1 MSDSERV
8 KGLLDGSMHPAELE
22 GDDELYALA
31 ERIYGREA
39 LEEMGVST
47 PERPAE
53 NVPQISQN
61 GNDIDVE
68 LPEIDDSVKDI
79 EDGGQGSRRRKLVF
93 LVGLIG
99 VSLIGMNVAI
109 GVGQIFDLCVDDLEP
124 DPLGF
129 TVTANEQNG
138 SLYITWTVTNLNPS
152 TNYSIQWSI
161 SQNGSSEL
169 VDLGYYNWTS
179 NMQQSSMAHT
189 EHRAVTTPPWCYIT
203 SLHEEGVKI
212 SDGTSSNGCVG
223 NSTSASSL
231 ATISSVPSL
240 CEDNTRLLWNEA
252 SNYESID
259 SWAAAGSGDLLDG
272 ALLMLFAMISLY
284 GLFSKRE

>member
-8 KGLLDGSMHPAELE
+8 KGLLDGSMDPTELE

-39 LEEMGVST
+39 LEEMGVPT

-53 NVPQISQN
+53 NVPQLSQN
-61 GNDIDVE
+61 GIDMDVE
-68 LPEIDDSVKDI
+68 LPEIDDSVEGTDR
-79 EDGGQGSRRRKLVF
+79 GPQVPRRRKLAF

-99 VSLIGMNVAI
+99 VSLVGMNVSI
-109 GVGQIFDLCVDDLEP
+109 GIGQYFDLCVDDLEP

-138 SLYITWTVTNLNPS
+138 SLYITWTVTNLNLS
-152 TNYSIQWSI
+152 ANYSIQWSI

-169 VDLGYYNWTS
+169 VDEGYFNWTT

-189 EHRAVTTPPWCYIT
+189 EHRAVATPPWCYIT

-212 SDGTSSNGCVG
+212 SVDTSSNGCVG
-223 NSTSASSL
+223 NSSSASSL
-231 ATISSVPSL
+231 ATISPVPSL

-259 SWAAAGSGDLLDG
+259 SWAAPGNGDLLDG
-272 ALLMLFAMISLY
+272 ALLMLFGILTLF
-284 GLFSKRE
+284 GLFSKKQ

>member
-8 KGLLDGSMHPAELE
+8 KGLLDGSMDPTELE

-53 NVPQISQN
+53 NVPQLSQN
-61 GNDIDVE
+61 GIDMDIE
-68 LPEIDDSVKDI
+68 LPEIDDSVEGTDR
-79 EDGGQGSRRRKLVF
+79 EPQVPRRRKLAF

-99 VSLIGMNVAI
+99 VSLVGMNVSI
-109 GVGQIFDLCVDDLEP
+109 GIGQYFDLCVDDLEP

-138 SLYITWTVTNLNPS
+138 SLYITWTVTNLNLS
-152 TNYSIQWSI
+152 ANYSIQWSI

-169 VDLGYYNWTS
+169 VDRGYFNWTT

-212 SDGTSSNGCVG
+212 SDDTSSNGCVG
-223 NSTSASSL
+223 NSSSASSL
-231 ATISSVPSL
+231 ATISPVPSL

-259 SWAAAGSGDLLDG
+259 SWAASGSGDLLDG
-272 ALLMLFAMISLY
+272 ALLTLFGILTLF
-284 GLFSKRE
+284 GLFTKKQ

>member
-1 MSDSERV
+1 MSDSDRV
-8 KGLLDGSMHPAELE
+8 KGLLDGSMDPTELE
-22 GDDELYALA
+22 GDVELYALA

-53 NVPQISQN
+53 NVPQLSHN
-61 GNDIDVE
+61 GNEIDVE
-68 LPEIDDSVKDI
+68 LPEIDDGFGNIVV
-79 EDGGQGSRRRKLVF
+79 GPQGPRRRKFIF

-99 VSLIGMNVAI
+99 VSLVGMNVAVGI
-109 GVGQIFDLCVDDLEP
+109 GQYFDLCVDDLEP

-138 SLYITWTVTNLNPS
+138 SLYITWTVTNLNLS
-152 TNYSIQWSI
+152 ANYSIHWSI
-161 SQNGSSEL
+161 SQNGSSEF
-169 VDLGYYNWTS
+169 VDGGYFNWTS
-179 NMQQSSMAHT
+179 NMQQRSMAHT

-212 SDGTSSNGCVG
+212 SDGASSNGCVG

-240 CEDNTRLLWNEA
+240 CEDNTKLLWNEA

-259 SWAAAGSGDLLDG
+259 SWAASGSGDLLDG
-272 ALLMLFAMISLY
+272 ALLMLFAMLTLF
-284 GLFSKRE
+284 GLFSKKQ

>member
-8 KGLLDGSMHPAELE
+8 KGLLDGSMDPTELE

-53 NVPQISQN
+53 NVPQLSQN
-61 GNDIDVE
+61 GIDMDIE
-68 LPEIDDSVKDI
+68 LPEIDDSVEGTDR
-79 EDGGQGSRRRKLVF
+79 EPQVPRRRKLAF

-99 VSLIGMNVAI
+99 VSLVGMNVSI
-109 GVGQIFDLCVDDLEP
+109 GIGQYFDLCVDDLEP

-138 SLYITWTVTNLNPS
+138 SLYITWTVTNLNLS

-169 VDLGYYNWTS
+169 VDRGYFNWTT
-179 NMQQSSMAHT
+179 NIQQSSMAHT

-212 SDGTSSNGCVG
+212 SDDTSSNGCVG
-223 NSTSASSL
+223 NSSSASSL
-231 ATISSVPSL
+231 ATISPVPSL

-259 SWAAAGSGDLLDG
+259 SWAASGSGDLLDG
-272 ALLMLFAMISLY
+272 ALLMLFAMLTLF
-284 GLFSKRE
+284 GLFNKKQ

>member
-1 MSDSERV
+1 MD
-8 KGLLDGSMHPAELE
+8 PTELE

-53 NVPQISQN
+53 NVPQLSQN
-61 GNDIDVE
+61 GIDMDIE
-68 LPEIDDSVKDI
+68 LPEIDDSVEGTDR
-79 EDGGQGSRRRKLVF
+79 GPQVPRRRKLAF

-99 VSLIGMNVAI
+99 VSLVGMNVSI
-109 GVGQIFDLCVDDLEP
+109 GIGQYFDLCVDDLEP

-138 SLYITWTVTNLNPS
+138 SLYITWTVTNLNLS
-152 TNYSIQWSI
+152 ANYSIQWSI

-169 VDLGYYNWTS
+169 VDEGYFNWTT

-189 EHRAVTTPPWCYIT
+189 EHRAVATPPWCYIT

-212 SDGTSSNGCVG
+212 SDDTFSNGCVG
-223 NSTSASSL
+223 NSSSASSL
-231 ATISSVPSL
+231 ATISPVPSL

-259 SWAAAGSGDLLDG
+259 SWAASGSGDLLDG
-272 ALLMLFAMISLY
+272 ALLMLFGILTLF
-284 GLFSKRE
+284 GLFSKKQ

>member
-8 KGLLDGSMHPAELE
+8 KGLLDGSMDPTELE

-53 NVPQISQN
+53 NVPQLSQN
-61 GNDIDVE
+61 GIDMDIE
-68 LPEIDDSVKDI
+68 LPEIDDSVEGTDR
-79 EDGGQGSRRRKLVF
+79 GPQVPRRRKLAF

-99 VSLIGMNVAI
+99 VSLVGMNVSI
-109 GVGQIFDLCVDDLEP
+109 GIGQYFDLCVDDLEP

-138 SLYITWTVTNLNPS
+138 SLYITWTVTNLNLS

-169 VDLGYYNWTS
+169 VDEGYFNWTT

-189 EHRAVTTPPWCYIT
+189 EHRAVATPPWCYIT

-212 SDGTSSNGCVG
+212 SDNTSSNGCVG
-223 NSTSASSL
+223 NSSSASSL
-231 ATISSVPSL
+231 ATISPVPSL
-240 CEDNTRLLWNEA
+240 CEDNTRLLWNGA

-259 SWAAAGSGDLLDG
+259 SWAASGSGDLLDG
-272 ALLMLFAMISLY
+272 ALLMLFGILTLF
-284 GLFSKRE
+284 GLFTKKQ

>member
-8 KGLLDGSMHPAELE
+8 KGLLDGSMDPTELE

-53 NVPQISQN
+53 NVPQLSQN
-61 GNDIDVE
+61 GIDMDIE
-68 LPEIDDSVKDI
+68 LPEIDDSVEGTDR
-79 EDGGQGSRRRKLVF
+79 GPQVPRRRKLAF

-99 VSLIGMNVAI
+99 VSLVGMNVSI
-109 GVGQIFDLCVDDLEP
+109 GIGQYFDLCVDDLEP

-129 TVTANEQNG
+129 TATANEQNG
-138 SLYITWTVTNLNPS
+138 SLYITWTVTNLNLS
-152 TNYSIQWSI
+152 ANYSIQWSI

-169 VDLGYYNWTS
+169 VDRGYFNWTT

-212 SDGTSSNGCVG
+212 SDDTSSNGCVA
-223 NSTSASSL
+223 NSSSASSL
-231 ATISSVPSL
+231 ATISPVPSL
-240 CEDNTRLLWNEA
+240 CDDNTRLLWNEA

-259 SWAAAGSGDLLDG
+259 SWAASGSGDLLDG
-272 ALLMLFAMISLY
+272 ALLMLFGILILF
-284 GLFSKRE
+284 GLFSKKQ

>member
-8 KGLLDGSMHPAELE
+8 KGLLDGSMDPTELE

-53 NVPQISQN
+53 NVPQLSQN
-61 GNDIDVE
+61 GIDMDIE
-68 LPEIDDSVKDI
+68 LPEIDDSV
-79 EDGGQGSRRRKLVF
+79 EGTDGPQVPRRRKLAF

-99 VSLIGMNVAI
+99 VSLVGMNVSI
-109 GVGQIFDLCVDDLEP
+109 GIGQYFDLCVDDLEP

-138 SLYITWTVTNLNPS
+138 SLYITWTVTNLNLS
-152 TNYSIQWSI
+152 ANYSIQWSI

-169 VDLGYYNWTS
+169 VDESYFNWTT

-212 SDGTSSNGCVG
+212 SVDTSSNGCVG
-223 NSTSASSL
+223 NSSSASSL
-231 ATISSVPSL
+231 ATISPVPSL

-259 SWAAAGSGDLLDG
+259 SWAASGSGDLLDG
-272 ALLMLFAMISLY
+272 ALLMLFGILTLF
-284 GLFSKRE
+284 GLFSKKQ

>member
-8 KGLLDGSMHPAELE
+8 KGLLDGSMDPTELE

-53 NVPQISQN
+53 NVPQLSQN
-61 GNDIDVE
+61 GIDMDIE
-68 LPEIDDSVKDI
+68 LPEIDDSV
-79 EDGGQGSRRRKLVF
+79 GGTDRGPQVPRRRKLAF

-99 VSLIGMNVAI
+99 VSLVGMNVSI
-109 GVGQIFDLCVDDLEP
+109 GIGQYFDLCVDDLEP

-138 SLYITWTVTNLNPS
+138 SLYITWTVTNLNLS

-169 VDLGYYNWTS
+169 VDEGYFNWTT

-189 EHRAVTTPPWCYIT
+189 EHRAVATPPWCYIT

-212 SDGTSSNGCVG
+212 SDNTSSNGCVG
-223 NSTSASSL
+223 NSSSASSL
-231 ATISSVPSL
+231 ATISPVPSL
-240 CEDNTRLLWNEA
+240 CDDNTRLLWNEA

-259 SWAAAGSGDLLDG
+259 SWAAPGNGDLLDG
-272 ALLMLFAMISLY
+272 ALLMLFGILTLF
-284 GLFSKRE
+284 GLFSKKQ

>member
-8 KGLLDGSMHPAELE
+8 KGLLDGSMDPTELE

-53 NVPQISQN
+53 NVPQLSQN
-61 GNDIDVE
+61 GIDMDVE
-68 LPEIDDSVKDI
+68 LPEIDDSVEGI
-79 EDGGQGSRRRKLVF
+79 DGGPRAPRRRKLAF

-99 VSLIGMNVAI
+99 MTLVGMNVAVGI
-109 GVGQIFDLCVDDLEP
+109 GQYFDLCVDDLEP

-138 SLYITWTVTNLNPS
+138 SLYITWTVTNLKLS
-152 TNYSIQWSI
+152 ANYSIQWSI

-169 VDLGYYNWTS
+169 VDEGYFNWTTD
-179 NMQQSSMAHT
+179 MQQSSMAHT

-212 SDGTSSNGCVG
+212 SDDTSSNGCVG
-223 NSTSASSL
+223 NSSSASSL
-231 ATISSVPSL
+231 ATISPVPSL

-259 SWAAAGSGDLLDG
+259 SWAASGSGDLLDG
-272 ALLMLFAMISLY
+272 ALLMLFGILTLF
-284 GLFSKRE
+284 GLFSKKQ

>member
-8 KGLLDGSMHPAELE
+8 KGLLDGSMDPTELE

-53 NVPQISQN
+53 NVPQLSQN
-61 GNDIDVE
+61 GIDMDIE
-68 LPEIDDSVKDI
+68 LPEIDDSVEGTDRRP
-79 EDGGQGSRRRKLVF
+79 QVPRRRKLAF

-99 VSLIGMNVAI
+99 VSLVGMNVSI
-109 GVGQIFDLCVDDLEP
+109 GIGQYFDLCVDDLEP

-138 SLYITWTVTNLNPS
+138 SLYITWTVTNLNLS
-152 TNYSIQWSI
+152 ANYSIQWSI

-169 VDLGYYNWTS
+169 VDRGYFNWTT

-212 SDGTSSNGCVG
+212 SDDTSSNGCVG
-223 NSTSASSL
+223 NSSSASSL
-231 ATISSVPSL
+231 ATISPVPSL
-240 CEDNTRLLWNEA
+240 CDDNTRLLWNEA

-259 SWAAAGSGDLLDG
+259 SWAASGSGDLLDG
-272 ALLMLFAMISLY
+272 ALLMLFGILTLF
-284 GLFSKRE
+284 GLFSKKQ

>member
-8 KGLLDGSMHPAELE
+8 KGLLDGSMDPTELE

-39 LEEMGVST
+39 LEEMGVSI
-47 PERPAE
+47 PEHPAE
-53 NVPQISQN
+53 NVPQLFQN
-61 GNDIDVE
+61 GEDMDVE
-68 LPEIDDSVKDI
+68 LPEIDDSAADI
-79 EDGGQGSRRRKLVF
+79 DAGPPGTRQRKLVF

-99 VSLIGMNVAI
+99 MSLVAMNVAI
-109 GVGQIFDLCVDDLEP
+109 GIGQYFDLCVDDLEP

-138 SLYITWTVTNLNPS
+138 SLYITWTVTNLNQS
-152 TNYSIQWSI
+152 ANYSIQWSI
-161 SQNGSSEL
+161 SENGSSEV
-169 VDLGYYNWTS
+169 VDGGYFNWTS
-179 NMQQSSMAHT
+179 NIQQSSMAHT

-203 SLHEEGVKI
+203 SLHEDGVKV
-212 SDGTSSNGCVG
+212 SDDASSNGCVG

-231 ATISSVPSL
+231 GTISSDPSL
-240 CEDNTRLLWNEA
+240 CKDNTRLLWNEA

-259 SWAAAGSGDLLDG
+259 SWTAAGSGDLLDG
-272 ALLMLFAMISLY
+272 ALLMLFGMMTLF
-284 GLFSKRE
+284 GLFSKKQ

>member
-8 KGLLDGSMHPAELE
+8 KGLLDGSMDPTELE

-53 NVPQISQN
+53 NVPQLSQN
-61 GNDIDVE
+61 GIDMDIE
-68 LPEIDDSVKDI
+68 LPEIDDSVEGIDR
-79 EDGGQGSRRRKLVF
+79 GPQVPRRRKLAF

-99 VSLIGMNVAI
+99 VSLVGMNVSI
-109 GVGQIFDLCVDDLEP
+109 GIGQYFDLCVDDLEP

-138 SLYITWTVTNLNPS
+138 SLYITWTVTNLNLS

-169 VDLGYYNWTS
+169 VDEGYFNWTT

-189 EHRAVTTPPWCYIT
+189 EHRAVATPPWCYIT

-212 SDGTSSNGCVG
+212 SDNTSSNGCVG
-223 NSTSASSL
+223 NSSSASSL
-231 ATISSVPSL
+231 ATISPVPSL

-259 SWAAAGSGDLLDG
+259 SWAASGSGDLLDG
-272 ALLMLFAMISLY
+272 ALLMLFGILTLF
-284 GLFSKRE
+284 GLFSKKQ

>member
-8 KGLLDGSMHPAELE
+8 KGLLDGSMDPAELE

-53 NVPQISQN
+53 NVPQLSQN
-61 GNDIDVE
+61 GIDMDIE
-68 LPEIDDSVKDI
+68 LPEIDDSV
-79 EDGGQGSRRRKLVF
+79 GGTDRGPQVPRRRKLAF

-99 VSLIGMNVAI
+99 VSLVGMNVSI
-109 GVGQIFDLCVDDLEP
+109 GIGQYFDLCVDDLEP

-138 SLYITWTVTNLNPS
+138 SLYITWTDTNLNLS

-169 VDLGYYNWTS
+169 VDEGYFNWTT

-212 SDGTSSNGCVG
+212 SDNTSSNGCVG
-223 NSTSASSL
+223 NSSSASSL
-231 ATISSVPSL
+231 ATISPVPSL

-259 SWAAAGSGDLLDG
+259 SWAAPGNGDLLDG
-272 ALLMLFAMISLY
+272 ALLMLFGILTLF
-284 GLFSKRE
+284 GLFSKKQ

>member
-8 KGLLDGSMHPAELE
+8 KGLLDGSMDPTELE

-53 NVPQISQN
+53 NVPQLSQN
-61 GNDIDVE
+61 GIDMDIE
-68 LPEIDDSVKDI
+68 LPEIDDSV
-79 EDGGQGSRRRKLVF
+79 EGTDGPQVPRRRKLVF

-99 VSLIGMNVAI
+99 VSLVGMNVSI
-109 GVGQIFDLCVDDLEP
+109 GIGQYFDLCVDDLEP

-138 SLYITWTVTNLNPS
+138 SLYITWTVTNLNLS
-152 TNYSIQWSI
+152 ANYSIQWSI

-169 VDLGYYNWTS
+169 VDRGYFNWTT
-179 NMQQSSMAHT
+179 NIQQSSMAHT

-212 SDGTSSNGCVG
+212 SDDTSSNGCVG
-223 NSTSASSL
+223 NSSSASSL
-231 ATISSVPSL
+231 ATISPVPSL

-259 SWAAAGSGDLLDG
+259 SWAASGSGDLLDG
-272 ALLMLFAMISLY
+272 ALLMLFGILTLF
-284 GLFSKRE
+284 GLFSKKQ

>member
-8 KGLLDGSMHPAELE
+8 KGLLDGSMDPTELE

-53 NVPQISQN
+53 NVPQLSQN
-61 GNDIDVE
+61 GIDMDIE
-68 LPEIDDSVKDI
+68 LPEIDDSVDR
-79 EDGGQGSRRRKLVF
+79 GPQVPRRRKLAF

-99 VSLIGMNVAI
+99 VSLVGMNVSI
-109 GVGQIFDLCVDDLEP
+109 GIGQYFDLCVDDLEP

-138 SLYITWTVTNLNPS
+138 SLYITWTVTNLNLS
-152 TNYSIQWSI
+152 ANYSIQWSI

-169 VDLGYYNWTS
+169 VDRGYFNWTT

-212 SDGTSSNGCVG
+212 SDDTSSNGCVG
-223 NSTSASSL
+223 NSSSASSL
-231 ATISSVPSL
+231 ATISPVPSL
-240 CEDNTRLLWNEA
+240 CDDNTRLLWNEA

-259 SWAAAGSGDLLDG
+259 SWAASGSGDLLDG
-272 ALLMLFAMISLY
+272 ALLMLFGILTLF
-284 GLFSKRE
+284 GLFSKKQ

>member
-8 KGLLDGSMHPAELE
+8 KGLLDGSMDPTELE

-53 NVPQISQN
+53 NVPQLSQN
-61 GNDIDVE
+61 GIDMDVE
-68 LPEIDDSVKDI
+68 LPEIDDSVEGID
-79 EDGGQGSRRRKLVF
+79 EGPRGPRRRKLAF

-99 VSLIGMNVAI
+99 MSLVGMNVAVGI
-109 GVGQIFDLCVDDLEP
+109 GQYFDLCVDDLEP

-138 SLYITWTVTNLNPS
+138 SLYITWTVTNLNLS
-152 TNYSIQWSI
+152 SDYSIQWSI

-169 VDLGYYNWTS
+169 IDEGYFNWTS

-203 SLHEEGVKI
+203 SLHEDGLKV
-212 SDGTSSNGCVG
+212 SDDSSSNGCVG

-231 ATISSVPSL
+231 ATISPVSPL
-240 CEDNTRLLWNEA
+240 CEDNTRLLWNEM
-252 SNYESID
+252 SDYESID
-259 SWAAAGSGDLLDG
+259 SWTAAGSGDLLDG
-272 ALLMLFAMISLY
+272 ALLMLFGMMTLF
-284 GLFSKRE
+284 GFFSKKQ

>member
-8 KGLLDGSMHPAELE
+8 KGLLDGSMDPTELE

-53 NVPQISQN
+53 NVPQLSQN
-61 GNDIDVE
+61 GIDMDIE
-68 LPEIDDSVKDI
+68 LPEIDDSV
-79 EDGGQGSRRRKLVF
+79 EGTDGPQVPRRRKLAF

-99 VSLIGMNVAI
+99 VSLVGMNISI
-109 GVGQIFDLCVDDLEP
+109 GIGQYFDLCVDDLEP

-138 SLYITWTVTNLNPS
+138 SLYITWTVTNLNLS
-152 TNYSIQWSI
+152 ANYSIQWSI

-169 VDLGYYNWTS
+169 VDRGYFNWTT

-212 SDGTSSNGCVG
+212 SDDTSSNGCVG
-223 NSTSASSL
+223 NSSSASSL
-231 ATISSVPSL
+231 ATISPVPSL
-240 CEDNTRLLWNEA
+240 CDDNTRLLWNEA

-259 SWAAAGSGDLLDG
+259 SWAASGSGDLLDG
-272 ALLMLFAMISLY
+272 ALLMLFGILTLF
-284 GLFSKRE
+284 GLFSKKQ

>member
-1 MSDSERV
+1 MD
-8 KGLLDGSMHPAELE
+8 PTELE

-31 ERIYGREA
+31 ERIYDREA

-53 NVPQISQN
+53 NVPQLSQN
-61 GNDIDVE
+61 GIDMDIE
-68 LPEIDDSVKDI
+68 LPEIDDSVEGTDR
-79 EDGGQGSRRRKLVF
+79 GPQVPRRRKLAF

-99 VSLIGMNVAI
+99 VSLVGMNVSI
-109 GVGQIFDLCVDDLEP
+109 GIGQYFDLCVDDFEP

-138 SLYITWTVTNLNPS
+138 SLYITWTVTNLNLS
-152 TNYSIQWSI
+152 ANYSIQWSI

-169 VDLGYYNWTS
+169 VDEGYFNWTT

-212 SDGTSSNGCVG
+212 SDDTSSNGCVG
-223 NSTSASSL
+223 NSSSASSL
-231 ATISSVPSL
+231 ATISPVPSL

-259 SWAAAGSGDLLDG
+259 SWAASGSGDLLDG
-272 ALLMLFAMISLY
+272 ALLMLFGILTLF
-284 GLFSKRE
+284 GLFSKKQ

>member
-8 KGLLDGSMHPAELE
+8 KGLLDGSMDPTELE

-53 NVPQISQN
+53 NVPQLSQN
-61 GNDIDVE
+61 GIDMDIE
-68 LPEIDDSVKDI
+68 LPEIDDGVEGTDR
-79 EDGGQGSRRRKLVF
+79 GSQVPRRRKLAF

-99 VSLIGMNVAI
+99 VSLVGMNVSI
-109 GVGQIFDLCVDDLEP
+109 GIGQYFDLCVDDLEP

-138 SLYITWTVTNLNPS
+138 SLYITWTVTNLNLS
-152 TNYSIQWSI
+152 ANYSIQWSI

-169 VDLGYYNWTS
+169 VDGGYFNWTS
-179 NMQQSSMAHT
+179 NMQQRSMAHT

-212 SDGTSSNGCVG
+212 SDNTSSNGCVG
-223 NSTSASSL
+223 NSSSASSL
-231 ATISSVPSL
+231 ATISPVPSL

-259 SWAAAGSGDLLDG
+259 SWAASGSGDLLDG
-272 ALLMLFAMISLY
+272 ALLMLFAMLTLF
-284 GLFSKRE
+284 GLFNKKQ

>member
-8 KGLLDGSMHPAELE
+8 KGLLDGSMDPTELE

-53 NVPQISQN
+53 NVPQLSQN
-61 GNDIDVE
+61 GIDMDIE
-68 LPEIDDSVKDI
+68 LPEIDDSV
-79 EDGGQGSRRRKLVF
+79 GGTDRGPQVPRRRKLAF

-99 VSLIGMNVAI
+99 VSLVGMNVSI
-109 GVGQIFDLCVDDLEP
+109 GIGQYFDLCVDDLEP

-138 SLYITWTVTNLNPS
+138 SLYITWTVTNLNLS

-169 VDLGYYNWTS
+169 VDEGYFNWTT

-212 SDGTSSNGCVG
+212 SDNTSSNGCVG
-223 NSTSASSL
+223 NSSSASSL
-231 ATISSVPSL
+231 ATISPVPSL

-259 SWAAAGSGDLLDG
+259 SWAASGSGDLLDG
-272 ALLMLFAMISLY
+272 ALLMLFWILTLF
-284 GLFSKRE
+284 GLFSKKQ

>member
-8 KGLLDGSMHPAELE
+8 KGLLDGSMDPTELE

-53 NVPQISQN
+53 NVPQLSQN
-61 GNDIDVE
+61 GIDMDIE
-68 LPEIDDSVKDI
+68 LPEIDDSV
-79 EDGGQGSRRRKLVF
+79 GGTDRGPQVPRRRKLAF

-99 VSLIGMNVAI
+99 VSLVGMNVSI
-109 GVGQIFDLCVDDLEP
+109 GIGQYFDLCVDDLEP

-138 SLYITWTVTNLNPS
+138 SLYITWTVTNLNLS

-169 VDLGYYNWTS
+169 VDEGYFNWTT

-189 EHRAVTTPPWCYIT
+189 EHRAVATPPWCYIT

-212 SDGTSSNGCVG
+212 SDNTSSNGCVG
-223 NSTSASSL
+223 NSSSASSL
-231 ATISSVPSL
+231 ATISPVPSL
-240 CEDNTRLLWNEA
+240 CDDNTRLLWNEA

-259 SWAAAGSGDLLDG
+259 SWAASGSGDLLDG
-272 ALLMLFAMISLY
+272 ALLMLFGILTLF
-284 GLFSKRE
+284 GLFSKKQ

>member
-8 KGLLDGSMHPAELE
+8 KGLLDGSMDPTELE

-53 NVPQISQN
+53 NVPQLSQN
-61 GNDIDVE
+61 GIDMDIE
-68 LPEIDDSVKDI
+68 LPEIDDSV
-79 EDGGQGSRRRKLVF
+79 EGTDGPQVPRRRKLVF

-99 VSLIGMNVAI
+99 VSLVGMNVSI
-109 GVGQIFDLCVDDLEP
+109 GIGQYFDLCVDDLEP

-138 SLYITWTVTNLNPS
+138 SLYITWTVTNLNLS
-152 TNYSIQWSI
+152 ANYSIQWSI

-169 VDLGYYNWTS
+169 VDEGYFNWTT

-212 SDGTSSNGCVG
+212 SDDTSSNGCVG
-223 NSTSASSL
+223 NSSSASSL
-231 ATISSVPSL
+231 ATISPVPSL

-259 SWAAAGSGDLLDG
+259 SWAASGSGDLLDG
-272 ALLMLFAMISLY
+272 ALLMLFGILTLF
-284 GLFSKRE
+284 GLFSKKQ

>member
-8 KGLLDGSMHPAELE
+8 KGLLDGSMDPTELE

-53 NVPQISQN
+53 NVPQLSQN
-61 GNDIDVE
+61 GIDMDIE
-68 LPEIDDSVKDI
+68 LPEIDDSVEGTDR
-79 EDGGQGSRRRKLVF
+79 GPQVPRRRKLAF

-99 VSLIGMNVAI
+99 VSLVGMNVSI
-109 GVGQIFDLCVDDLEP
+109 GIGQYFDLCVDDLEP

-138 SLYITWTVTNLNPS
+138 SLYITWTVTNLNLS

-169 VDLGYYNWTS
+169 VDEGYFNWTT

-189 EHRAVTTPPWCYIT
+189 EHRAVATPPWCYIT

-212 SDGTSSNGCVG
+212 SDNTSSNGCVG
-223 NSTSASSL
+223 NSSSASSL
-231 ATISSVPSL
+231 ATISPVPSL

-259 SWAAAGSGDLLDG
+259 SWAASGSGDLLDG
-272 ALLMLFAMISLY
+272 ALLMLFGILTLF
-284 GLFSKRE
+284 GLFSKKQ

>member
-8 KGLLDGSMHPAELE
+8 KGLLDGSMDPTELE

-53 NVPQISQN
+53 NVPQLSQN
-61 GNDIDVE
+61 GIDMDIE
-68 LPEIDDSVKDI
+68 LPEIDDSVEGTDREPQI
-79 EDGGQGSRRRKLVF
+79 PRRRKLAF

-99 VSLIGMNVAI
+99 VSLVGMNISI
-109 GVGQIFDLCVDDLEP
+109 GIGQYFDLCVDDLEP

-138 SLYITWTVTNLNPS
+138 SLYITWTVTNLNLS
-152 TNYSIQWSI
+152 ANYSIQWSI

-169 VDLGYYNWTS
+169 VDRGYFNWTT

-212 SDGTSSNGCVG
+212 SDDTSSNGCVG
-223 NSTSASSL
+223 NSSSASSL
-231 ATISSVPSL
+231 ATISPVPSL
-240 CEDNTRLLWNEA
+240 CDDNTRLLWNEA

-259 SWAAAGSGDLLDG
+259 SWAASGSGDLLDG
-272 ALLMLFAMISLY
+272 ALLMLFGILTLF
-284 GLFSKRE
+284 GLFSKKQ

>member
-8 KGLLDGSMHPAELE
+8 KGLLDGSMDPTELE

-53 NVPQISQN
+53 NVPQLSQN
-61 GNDIDVE
+61 GIDMDIE
-68 LPEIDDSVKDI
+68 LPEIDDSVEGTDR
-79 EDGGQGSRRRKLVF
+79 GPQVPRRRKLAF

-99 VSLIGMNVAI
+99 VSLVGMNISI
-109 GVGQIFDLCVDDLEP
+109 GIGQYFDLCVDDLEP

-138 SLYITWTVTNLNPS
+138 SLYITWTVTNLNLS
-152 TNYSIQWSI
+152 ANYSIQWSI

-169 VDLGYYNWTS
+169 VDRGYFNWTT

-212 SDGTSSNGCVG
+212 SDNTSSNGCVG
-223 NSTSASSL
+223 NSSSASSL
-231 ATISSVPSL
+231 ATISPVPSL
-240 CEDNTRLLWNEA
+240 CDDNTRLLWNEA

-259 SWAAAGSGDLLDG
+259 SWAASGSGDLLDG
-272 ALLMLFAMISLY
+272 ALLMLFGILTLF
-284 GLFSKRE
+284 GLFSKKQ

>member
-8 KGLLDGSMHPAELE
+8 KGLLDGSMDPTELE

-53 NVPQISQN
+53 NVPQLSQN
-61 GNDIDVE
+61 GIDMDIE
-68 LPEIDDSVKDI
+68 LPEIDDSVEGTDR
-79 EDGGQGSRRRKLVF
+79 EPQVPRRRKLAF

-99 VSLIGMNVAI
+99 VSLVGMNVSI
-109 GVGQIFDLCVDDLEP
+109 GIGQYFDLCVDDLEP

-138 SLYITWTVTNLNPS
+138 SLYITWTVTNLNFS
-152 TNYSIQWSI
+152 ANYSIQWSI

-169 VDLGYYNWTS
+169 VDEGYFNWTT

-212 SDGTSSNGCVG
+212 SDDTSSNGCVG
-223 NSTSASSL
+223 NSSSASSL
-231 ATISSVPSL
+231 ATISPVPSL

-259 SWAAAGSGDLLDG
+259 SWAASGSGDLLDG
-272 ALLMLFAMISLY
+272 ALLMLFGILTLF
-284 GLFSKRE
+284 GLFSKKQ

>member
-8 KGLLDGSMHPAELE
+8 KGLLDGSMDPTELE

-53 NVPQISQN
+53 NVPQLSQN
-61 GNDIDVE
+61 GIDMDIE
-68 LPEIDDSVKDI
+68 LPEIDDSVEGTDR
-79 EDGGQGSRRRKLVF
+79 EPQVPRRRKLAF

-99 VSLIGMNVAI
+99 VSLVGMNVSI
-109 GVGQIFDLCVDDLEP
+109 GIGQYFDLCVDDLEP

-138 SLYITWTVTNLNPS
+138 SLYITWTVTNLNLS
-152 TNYSIQWSI
+152 ANYSIQWSI

-169 VDLGYYNWTS
+169 VDGGYFNWTT

-212 SDGTSSNGCVG
+212 SVDTSSNGCVG
-223 NSTSASSL
+223 NSSSASSL
-231 ATISSVPSL
+231 ATISPVPSL

-259 SWAAAGSGDLLDG
+259 SWAASGSGDLLDG
-272 ALLMLFAMISLY
+272 ALLMLFGILTLF
-284 GLFSKRE
+284 GLFSKKQ

>member
-1 MSDSERV
+1 
-8 KGLLDGSMHPAELE
+8 
-22 GDDELYALA
+22 
-31 ERIYGREA
+31 
-39 LEEMGVST
+39 MGVST

-53 NVPQISQN
+53 NVPQLSQN
-61 GNDIDVE
+61 GIDMDIE
-68 LPEIDDSVKDI
+68 LPEIDDSV
-79 EDGGQGSRRRKLVF
+79 GGTDRGPQVPRRRKLAF

-99 VSLIGMNVAI
+99 VSLVGMNVSI
-109 GVGQIFDLCVDDLEP
+109 GIGQYFDLCVDDLEP

-138 SLYITWTVTNLNPS
+138 SLYITWTVTNLNLS

-169 VDLGYYNWTS
+169 VDEGYFNWTT

-189 EHRAVTTPPWCYIT
+189 EHRAVATPPWCYIT

-212 SDGTSSNGCVG
+212 SDNTSSNGCVG
-223 NSTSASSL
+223 NSSSASSL
-231 ATISSVPSL
+231 ATISPVPSL

-259 SWAAAGSGDLLDG
+259 SWAAPGNGDLLDG
-272 ALLMLFAMISLY
+272 ALLMLFGILTLF
-284 GLFSKRE
+284 GLFSKKQ

>member
-1 MSDSERV
+1 MS
-8 KGLLDGSMHPAELE
+8 
-22 GDDELYALA
+22 
-31 ERIYGREA
+31 
-39 LEEMGVST
+39 
-47 PERPAE
+47 
-53 NVPQISQN
+53 
-61 GNDIDVE
+61 
-68 LPEIDDSVKDI
+68 
-79 EDGGQGSRRRKLVF
+79 LV
-93 LVGLIG
+93 
-99 VSLIGMNVAI
+99 GMNVAVGI
-109 GVGQIFDLCVDDLEP
+109 GQYFDLCVDDLEP

-138 SLYITWTVTNLNPS
+138 SLYITWTVTNLNLS
-152 TNYSIQWSI
+152 ANYSIQWSI

-169 VDLGYYNWTS
+169 VDGGYFNWTS

-212 SDGTSSNGCVG
+212 SDDTSSNGCVG
-223 NSTSASSL
+223 NSTSATSL

-259 SWAAAGSGDLLDG
+259 SWAASGSGDLLDG
-272 ALLMLFAMISLY
+272 ALLMLFAMLTLF
-284 GLFSKRE
+284 GLFSKKQ

>member
-8 KGLLDGSMHPAELE
+8 KGLLDGSMDPTELE

-53 NVPQISQN
+53 NVPQLSQN
-61 GNDIDVE
+61 GIDMDIE
-68 LPEIDDSVKDI
+68 LPEIDDSVEGTDR
-79 EDGGQGSRRRKLVF
+79 GPQVPRRRKLAF

-99 VSLIGMNVAI
+99 VSLVGMNVSI
-109 GVGQIFDLCVDDLEP
+109 GIGQYFDLCVDDLEP

-138 SLYITWTVTNLNPS
+138 SLYITWTVTNLNLS
-152 TNYSIQWSI
+152 ANYSIQWSI

-169 VDLGYYNWTS
+169 VDEGYFNWTT

-212 SDGTSSNGCVG
+212 SDNTSSNGCVG
-223 NSTSASSL
+223 NSSSASSL
-231 ATISSVPSL
+231 ATISPVPSL

-259 SWAAAGSGDLLDG
+259 SWAAPGNGDLLDG
-272 ALLMLFAMISLY
+272 ALLMLFGILTLF
-284 GLFSKRE
+284 GLFSKKQ

>member
-8 KGLLDGSMHPAELE
+8 KGLLDGSMDPTELE

-53 NVPQISQN
+53 NVPQLSQN
-61 GNDIDVE
+61 GIDMDIE
-68 LPEIDDSVKDI
+68 LPEIDDSVEGTDR
-79 EDGGQGSRRRKLVF
+79 EPQVPRRRKLAF

-99 VSLIGMNVAI
+99 VSLVGMNISI
-109 GVGQIFDLCVDDLEP
+109 GIGQYFDLCVDDLEP

-138 SLYITWTVTNLNPS
+138 SLYITWTVTNLNLS
-152 TNYSIQWSI
+152 ANYSIQWSI

-169 VDLGYYNWTS
+169 VDRGYFNWTT

-212 SDGTSSNGCVG
+212 SDDTSSNGCVG
-223 NSTSASSL
+223 NSSSASSL
-231 ATISSVPSL
+231 ATISPVPSL
-240 CEDNTRLLWNEA
+240 CDDNTRLLWNEA

-259 SWAAAGSGDLLDG
+259 SWAASGSGDLLDG
-272 ALLMLFAMISLY
+272 ALLMLFGILTLF
-284 GLFSKRE
+284 GLFSKKQ

>member
-8 KGLLDGSMHPAELE
+8 KGLLDGSMDPTELE

-53 NVPQISQN
+53 NVPQLSQN
-61 GNDIDVE
+61 GIDMDIE
-68 LPEIDDSVKDI
+68 LPEIDDSVEGTDR
-79 EDGGQGSRRRKLVF
+79 GPQVPRRRKLAF

-99 VSLIGMNVAI
+99 VSLVGMNISI
-109 GVGQIFDLCVDDLEP
+109 GIGQYFDLCVDDLEP

-138 SLYITWTVTNLNPS
+138 SLYITWTVTNLNLS
-152 TNYSIQWSI
+152 ANYSIQWSI

-169 VDLGYYNWTS
+169 VDRGYFNWTT
-179 NMQQSSMAHT
+179 NMQQSAMAHT
-189 EHRAVTTPPWCYIT
+189 EHRAGTTPPWCYIT

-212 SDGTSSNGCVG
+212 SDDTSSNGCVG
-223 NSTSASSL
+223 NSSSASSL
-231 ATISSVPSL
+231 ATISPVPSL

-259 SWAAAGSGDLLDG
+259 SWAASGSGDLLDG
-272 ALLMLFAMISLY
+272 ALLMLFGILTLF
-284 GLFSKRE
+284 GLFSKKQ